1 MDVQPDSGLPA
12 SIEAS
17 WGRRTPPRKGPK
29 PGLSIE
35 RIVGAA
41 IVVADAEGLAAVSMS
56 RVASELGTSAMSL
69 YRYVG
74 AKDELIAL
82 MVDAAIGT
90 LSAPAAAEGWRD
102 GLSRWAWDY
111 LAALRRH
118 PWVLRVPVGAPPVT
132 PNLTA
137 ALEDGL
143 ASLAGTG
150 LSEPEKLSTMLLL
163 SGYVRNVATVLD
175 GIVEMAAAAGKAGR
189 VMPSWGETLR
199 RMTDPASFPA
209 LHAALGSGA
218 FDQDDGPDDEFVFGL
233 ARVLDGVEALVVE
246 RS

>member
-1 MDVQPDSGLPA
+1 MDVQHGSGLPA

-41 IVVADAEGLAAVSMS
+41 VVVADAEGLAAVSMS
-56 RVASELGTSAMSL
+56 RVATELGTSAMSL
-69 YRYVG
+69 YRYVA
-74 AKDELIAL
+74 AKDELVAL

-90 LSAPAAAEGWRD
+90 FSAPAEDESWRD

-118 PWVLRVPVGAPPVT
+118 PWALRVPVGAPPVT

-175 GIVEMAAAAGKAGR
+175 GIAAMAAAAGNAGR

-199 RMTDPASFPA
+199 RMTDAASFPA

-233 ARVLDGVEALVVE
+233 ARVLDGVEALVAE